1 MKKTF
6 PLTLRCWLFQFFR
19 HGVLLAFLLLQIGIS
34 RAQGENKFDFQ
45 VFDGP
50 LNVLLEQLRTTCNV
64 GFSYNVSD
72 LDRYT
77 VHVDLQQ
84 KTLEEIL
91 DTCLLNTDLAYKRID
106 NTVIVYKEAGK
117 ARQPE
122 KPEKRVIYGVVK
134 DVQNLPLVG
143 VTVMVDG
150 TAVGVTTD
158 KQGHFSLI
166 PPTEGKVKLLF
177 TFIGMKSKSVEWSG
191 EEFLE
196 IVLEEDIYVLNT
208 ADVIYTGYQRID
220 PRRKTSAISS
230 VKATEVLVPGMTS
243 IDQALEGRIP
253 ELQLTLNS
261 GEVGATPRIRVRGTS
276 SLIGNRE
283 PLWVL
288 DGFILR
294 DPVNVSNEDL
304 NNPDYINIIGNA
316 IAGINPQDI
325 EQINIL
331 KDAAATALYGT
342 RAANGVIVVT
352 TKKGSVGRPRV
363 SYNHISKMTR
373 RPRYTDKVV
382 DLMNSQERVRFGKS
396 LADKHYKFP
405 ENMPMVGYE
414 GALYRYQTGKTDWK
428 GFQEEVAWY
437 ESVNTDWF
445 DILTDDTY
453 SHDHTVS
460 VSGGSESLHYYVSLG
475 YNHEDGVTLTTNTE
489 RVTSMANLDIY
500 FMKNLQ
506 VRLAMNANVMKRNH
520 LQNAINAME
529 YAYNTTR
536 ALPAYNRN
544 GTLYFYDKIG
554 YGGTNQ
560 AYSRFRYNILNE
572 IENSSNTYDG
582 NTVGAS
588 LDIHWRSVV
597 KGLDLT
603 LAGNYSRSN
612 TLQENWWGEESHYV
626 ARFKNAEY
634 EEEAPKLA
642 EGHCQLPFG
651 GILNSTN
658 SITESYTFRTQVDY
672 RRLLGEDGQHMVSLM
687 GGFEMNGRVNRS
699 FGDQVFGY
707 MKERGMQIV
716 AGVNLDDYPDYRD
729 KWLNVNHRTRIH
741 GINHELSGYLTLGY
755 GYKGHFILN
764 ANARTDA
771 SNAFGSRANEKLLP
785 IWSVSGMWNAKENLL
800 KDVSVFSDFSLRAS
814 YGLQGNMQEDQSPN
828 LIIRQGRV
836 DPIYNENLSTVE
848 RFPNPNLAWEQTRSW
863 DLGLDF
869 GLFKSRLN
877 LSLSYYDK
885 KTEDCFTTVQVSSV
899 NGVNSY
905 VMNSGTISN
914 KGYSVYLTAY
924 PVRTKDWTWNLSL
937 NWSGNANQV
946 RSGAMN
952 TYTYRNYLMGD
963 ALVDGEAVSSF
974 YSYRFI
980 GLDPNN
986 GAPLFDDYSDRR
998 HLLEY
1003 KDLETVVK
1011 LSMDKSGSRDPIFSG
1026 SFSTGLK
1033 YKGWNL
1039 SGSFAYS
1046 LGSKI
1051 RLLSMYKPIKNG
1063 ISAENNVRK
1072 DFVGCWQVPG
1082 DERITCIPAIL
1093 SPSHPDY
1100 NSYIQHYSV
1109 QSDATDHIPQFASDV
1124 WNMYDNSDLRVVSGN
1139 YLKCSS
1145 LSLRYN
1151 FAPDLLRRTPFSAA
1165 TVSMNALNL
1174 FTLSAKELK
1183 GQHPSQQGFA
1193 AINMSVRPSY
1203 SLQLSVTF

>member
-6 PLTLRCWLFQFFR
+6 PLTLRCWLSQLFR
-19 HGVLLAFLLLQIGIS
+19 HGVLLVFLFLQIGIS

-45 VFDGP
+45 VSNTP
-50 LNVLLEQLRTTCNV
+50 LNEVLEQLRTTCNV
-64 GFSYNVSD
+64 SFSYNVGE
-72 LDRYT
+72 LNRYT
-77 VHVDLQQ
+77 IQVDLQQ
-84 KTLEEIL
+84 KTVEEIL
-91 DTCLLNTDLAYKRID
+91 DACLLNTDLTYKRVD
-106 NTVIVYKEAGK
+106 NTIIVYKESK
-117 ARQPE
+117 NSQQ
-122 KPEKRVIYGVVK
+122 PEKRVIRGIVK
-134 DVQNLPLVG
+134 DIHNAPLIG

-150 TAVGVTTD
+150 TTVGVTTD
-158 KQGHFSLI
+158 QQGRFSLI
-166 PPTEGKVKLLF
+166 PPTEENVKLLF
-177 TFIGMKSKSVEWSG
+177 TFVGMKSKSVEWSG

-196 IVLEEDIYVLNT
+196 IVLEEDTYVLDA

-230 VKATEVLVPGMTS
+230 VKAADVLVPGMTS

-325 EQINIL
+325 ERIDVL

-352 TKKGSVGRPRV
+352 TKKGAIGKPRV
-363 SYNHISKMTR
+363 TYNHTSKLTR

-382 DLMNSQERVRFGKS
+382 DLMNSQERVQFGKD
-396 LADKHYKFP
+396 LADQHYKFP

-414 GALYRYQTGKTDWK
+414 GALYRYQTGKTDWQ
-428 GFQEEVAWY
+428 GFQDEVAWY

-445 DILTDDTY
+445 DILTNDTY

-460 VSGGSESLHYYVSLG
+460 VSGGSEDIRYYVSLG
-475 YNHEDGVTLTTNTE
+475 YNHEDGVTRTTNTE

-500 FMKNLQ
+500 FTKNLQ
-506 VRLAMNANVMKRNH
+506 VRFAMNANILKKNH
-520 LQNAINAME
+520 LQDAINAME

-536 ALPAYNRN
+536 ALPAYNQN
-544 GTLYFYDKIG
+544 GTLYFYDKVG

-560 AYSRFRYNILNE
+560 PYSQFRYNILNE

-582 NTVGAS
+582 NTISAS
-588 LDIHWRSVV
+588 LDAQWTSVV

-603 LAGNYSRSN
+603 VAGNYSRSN

-634 EEEAPKLA
+634 EEEAPKLT
-642 EGHCQLPFG
+642 EGHCQLPYG

-658 SITESYTFRTQVDY
+658 SITESYTFRVQADY
-672 RRLLGEDGQHMVSLM
+672 RRLLGEDGQHILSVM
-687 GGFEMNGRVNRS
+687 GGFEMNGSVNRS

-729 KWLNVNHRTRIH
+729 KWLNVNHRTRVH

-755 GYKGHFILN
+755 GYKNHFTLN

-771 SNAFGSRANEKLLP
+771 SNAFGSRANEKMLP
-785 IWSVSGMWNAKENLL
+785 IWSVSGMWNVKENLL
-800 KDVSVFSDFSLRAS
+800 KNVSVFSEFALRAS
-814 YGLQGNMQEDQSPN
+814 FGLQGNMQEDQSPN
-828 LIIRQGRV
+828 LIIRQGSV
-836 DPIYNENLSTVE
+836 DPIYNENLSIVE

-869 GLFKSRLN
+869 GFFNSRLN
-877 LSLSYYDK
+877 FSLSYYDK
-885 KTEDCFTTVQVSSV
+885 KTEDCFTTVQVSTV

-905 VMNSGTISN
+905 VMNNGTISN
-914 KGYSVYLTAY
+914 KGYSVYMTAY

-937 NWSGNANQV
+937 NWSGNFNQV
-946 RSGAMN
+946 RSGAMD
-952 TYTYRNYLMGD
+952 TYTYQNYLTGD
-963 ALVDGEAVSSF
+963 ALVDGEAISSF

-986 GAPLFDDYSDRR
+986 GVPLFDDYSDRR

-1003 KDLETVVK
+1003 KNLETVVK
-1011 LSMDKSGSRDPIFSG
+1011 LAMDKSGQRDPIFSG

-1046 LGSKI
+1046 LGSKV
-1051 RLLSMYKPIKNG
+1051 RLLSIYEPIING
-1063 ISAENNVRK
+1063 VSAENNVRK
-1072 DFVGCWQVPG
+1072 EFINRWQVAG
-1082 DERITCIPAIL
+1082 DEKVTSIPAIL
-1093 SPSHPDY
+1093 SSSHPDY
-1100 NSYIQHYSV
+1100 NSYIQHYSA
-1109 QSDATDHIPQFASDV
+1109 QSDATDHIPQFASTV
-1124 WNMYDNSDLRVVSGN
+1124 WNMYDNSDFRVVSGN

-1151 FAPDLLRRTPFSAA
+1151 FTMDLLKRTPFSDAS
-1165 TVSMNALNL
+1165 VSLNALNL
-1174 FTLSAKELK
+1174 FTISAKELK